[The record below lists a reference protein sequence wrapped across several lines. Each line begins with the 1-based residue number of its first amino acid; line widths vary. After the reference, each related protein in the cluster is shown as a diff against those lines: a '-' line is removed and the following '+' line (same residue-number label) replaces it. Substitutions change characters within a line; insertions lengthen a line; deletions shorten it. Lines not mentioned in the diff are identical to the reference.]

1 MEINYGSRGINNYI
15 ESEINKDITEISSK
29 KYMFDMLENNDI
41 DGIIRPVINMID
53 NNVYLRY
60 PINSCFVLKKY
71 FQKNKPDIMCLEKI
85 IRGICNSIK
94 DMEKY
99 LLCPDDLVISPEYML
114 WDDNEKKIKM
124 ICIPLYNRDIRSQL
138 KKFMEYVMR
147 IFDYKSA
154 EGIIKMH
161 DIYEV
166 TVKENFDLSE
176 LDDFFSK
183 RDFDHVSNREP
194 MKILPSEE
202 ECINNEAEREKQEE
216 TEIEA
221 KIIGQSHTHENI
233 LTINLI
239 LAIVFMLGYMFTNKG
254 KAMLVLFIISLIM
267 LVIDFVLYYLK
278 KEKEEEIDADE
289 YMKEFE
295 QKIFETKISDTN
307 GGFSAGETAYHK
319 PKLSRKF
326 EPDIKVKEE
335 YKLVP
340 LNDGMLEPIVIDTKK
355 EELVIGRGKNNT
367 DYRLDK
373 EQISRVHARIL
384 IRNNNIFIEDK
395 NSTNGTFV
403 NSVKLKANE
412 EFKVKAGDIVRLAN
426 EEFFVA

>member
-1 MEINYGSRGINNYI
+1 MEISYGSRGINNYI
-15 ESEINKDITEISSK
+15 ETKIYKDTEGIARK
-29 KYMFDMLENNDI
+29 KYMFKMLENNDV
-41 DGIIRPVINMID
+41 DGVIKPVISIID
-53 NNVYLRY
+53 NDIFLRY
-60 PINSCFVLKKY
+60 SINSCFVLKKY
-71 FQKNKPDIMCLEKI
+71 FQKNKPDIKCLEKI
-85 IRGICNSIK
+85 IKGISNSIK

-114 WDDNEKKIKM
+114 WDDNEKKIKF
-124 ICIPLYNRDIRSQL
+124 ICIPSYNKDVRLQIR
-138 KKFMEYVMR
+138 KFMEYVMQ

-154 EGIIKMH
+154 EGTMKMH
-161 DIYEV
+161 DIYEI

-176 LDDFFSK
+176 LDGFFAK
-183 RDFDHVSNREP
+183 RDSNQVLYREP
-194 MKILPSEE
+194 MEILPAREE
-202 ECINNEAEREKQEE
+202 YINNETEKEQPGKVD
-216 TEIEA
+216 IEA
-221 KIIGQSHTHENI
+221 EIIGQSHAHENI

-239 LAIVFMLGYMFTNKG
+239 CAVVFMLGYMFTNKG
-254 KAMLVLFIISLIM
+254 KIMLVLFVISLIM
-267 LVIDFVLYYLK
+267 LVIDFAVYYLK
-278 KEKEEEIDADE
+278 KDKEDEIDADE
-289 YMKEFE
+289 SMKEFE
-295 QKIFETKISDTN
+295 QKIFETKISDSN
-307 GGFSAGETAYHK
+307 DDFSAGETAYHK
-319 PKLSRKF
+319 LKIGRKF
-326 EPDIKVKEE
+326 EPEIKVKEE

-340 LNDGMLEPIVIDTKK
+340 LNDGMLEPIVIDAKK

-412 EFKVKAGDIVRLAN
+412 AFKVKAGDIVRLAN